1 MRNRLLDAG
10 AALFLAS
17 LLAGGAGVVWLA
29 ARSS

>member
-1 MRNRLLDAG
+1 MLDKMLNAG

-29 ARSS
+29 ARS